1 MDYNFPKV
9 QLKCNNKIKKSNNY
23 KNQEMIIIDCI
34 SNLLFKLNVKN
45 LIIAFG
51 GSGQGG
57 GGSGEYFVLIEK

>member
-34 SNLLFKLNVKN
+34 INLV
-45 LIIAFG
+45 
-51 GSGQGG
+51 
-57 GGSGEYFVLIEK
+57 FVT